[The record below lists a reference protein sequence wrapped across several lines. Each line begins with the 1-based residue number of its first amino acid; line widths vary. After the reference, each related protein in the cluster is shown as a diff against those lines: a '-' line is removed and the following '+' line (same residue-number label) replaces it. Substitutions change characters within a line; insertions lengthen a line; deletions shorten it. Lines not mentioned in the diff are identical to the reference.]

1 MEESEEILLN
11 SLRSFG
17 VTIPENVSSFKD
29 LTSATL
35 ISICF
40 EALNLLGR
48 NDKDD
53 GDNDVS
59 FANSVEASVSM
70 ADKFKICTDISLD
83 FKNLGYVGDMNYHKF
98 LYPSEEDLYKLV
110 RFLVERLSASPQAL
124 KFSGRKTVGLGQKIN
139 DDNLDSIPEYFTQKP
154 NNEEV
159 DQTLEKVEA
168 ILKDLRVDELSE
180 SSNFETISASSA
192 VNDPL
197 RVHDMPQN
205 ELFSSE
211 PTAEVAESR
220 NRESEIEETADQK
233 DDEYISI
240 VSKEQC
246 LEIQYEA
253 ENLLSEEK
261 LLKEEL
267 SANALQ
273 VQRLEEEFGFLKAA
287 ADMVFDESH
296 PLDVFLEQLNDQ
308 VDAKKHKIAD
318 LESKWETLLNPLEEK
333 KRSIEEC
340 LYANNPEAQEKLQR
354 LRDYQ
359 LEVQFTLCEIKKRE
373 EEHLKLSADFKKQPI
388 VASRRS
394 YIQRIKEITK
404 NSGKLDTDI
413 ERILRETR
421 ELQLES
427 NSIQE
432 RLHRTYAVVDEIVF
446 REAKKDPVGRQA
458 YRLLTSIHE
467 SFEQISEKILMT
479 DRIRREMADHEKK
492 LAAIASRSLNID
504 KLQADLDAIVKEN
517 EDLEQQ
523 LGDN

>member
-1 MEESEEILLN
+1 MEESEDILLN
-11 SLRSFG
+11 SLESFG

-53 GDNDVS
+53 GDNDMS

-70 ADKFKICTDISLD
+70 ADKFKICTDISLA

-110 RFLVERLSASPQAL
+110 RFLVERLSASPQAV
-124 KFSGRKTVGLGQKIN
+124 KFSGRKIVGLGQKIN
-139 DDNLDSIPEYFTQKP
+139 DDNLDNIPQYFTQKP

-180 SSNFETISASSA
+180 SSNFETINASSA

-220 NRESEIEETADQK
+220 NGESEIEETADQK

-240 VSKEQC
+240 APKEQC
-246 LEIQYEA
+246 
-253 ENLLSEEK
+253 SE
-261 LLKEEL
+261 
-267 SANALQ
+267 
-273 VQRLEEEFGFLKAA
+273 AA
-287 ADMVFDESH
+287 ADIVFDESH

-318 LESKWETLLNPLEEK
+318 LESKWDTLLIPLEEK

-359 LEVQFTLCEIKKRE
+359 LEVQFTLCEIRKRE

-413 ERILRETR
+413 ERIMRETR

-446 REAKKDPVGRQA
+446 REAKKDPVRRQA

-467 SFEQISEKILMT
+467 SFGQISEKILMT